1 MHGKRWETQMSID
14 PSFIPATPGAPLG
27 AVPVPL
33 PQIPAPGAPRA
44 DADAAAEGVPLFD
57 GEGFSFSD
65 VLDLINPLQ
74 HLPVISTLYRD
85 LTGDEIGAGARV
97 LGGALFG
104 GIPGV
109 VSSLI
114 NVVIEDET
122 GKDFGEHVLAL
133 FDDPAGEAS
142 NTAYA
147 AVDRFDITPGT
158 KGARTRSAAPA
169 DHPAPATT
177 LAAAPST
184 GAEAAYAAVDRFDI
198 TPGTKGARTRSAAP
212 ADHPAPAAALAA
224 APSTGAKAAA
234 GRLAA
239 GKANWDR
246 TAPATTL
253 MADNQVADSLYMADV
268 ARDVYRTAATARGGA
283 MARTGRYA

>member
-1 MHGKRWETQMSID
+1 MSID
-14 PSFIPATPGAPLG
+14 PSFIPATPSAFLGTAPLG

-33 PQIPAPGAPRA
+33 PQTPASGAPPA
-44 DADAAAEGVPLFD
+44 DAEAAADGVPLFD

-109 VSSLI
+109 VSSLV

-133 FDDPAGEAS
+133 FDDPAGEVS
-142 NTAYA
+142 ETAYA
-147 AVDRFDITPGT
+147 AVDRFNITPGT
-158 KGARTRSAAPA
+158 KGAQARSAALVTDP
-169 DHPAPATT
+169 
-177 LAAAPST
+177 
-184 GAEAAYAAVDRFDI
+184 
-198 TPGTKGARTRSAAP
+198 TPVS
-212 ADHPAPAAALAA
+212 ALAA
-224 APSTGAKAAA
+224 APAA
-234 GRLAA
+234 GPETAPIRLAA
-239 GKANWDR
+239 GKTNWDR
-246 TAPATTL
+246 TAPSASPVAMTL
-253 MADNQVADSLYMADV
+253 MADNQATRSLFMADI
-268 ARDVYRTAATARGGA
+268 AHDAYRTADAARGGTA
-283 MARTGRYA
+283 ARTGSYA

>member
-14 PSFIPATPGAPLG
+14 PIFIPATPGAPLG

-85 LTGDEIGAGARV
+85 LAGDEIGAGARV

-142 NTAYA
+142 NT
-147 AVDRFDITPGT
+147 
-158 KGARTRSAAPA
+158 
-169 DHPAPATT
+169 
-177 LAAAPST
+177 
-184 GAEAAYAAVDRFDI
+184 AYAAVDRFDI